1 MNTVDTP
8 LRSFVIL
15 LLISLLALTGDL
27 ISQTIPEYVVHR
39 TLSPLKIDGKLTE
52 PEWQNAAMTQKFVL
66 YVTGAAARLS
76 TRAKFLWDDK
86 YLYIGFICEDPDVWA
101 TMTKRDDLIYK
112 GEVTEILCDPDG
124 DGLNYFEFQVNP
136 LGTILDLLLN
146 KPYSKGGV
154 ANLTWNLDS
163 AKVGVWVDGTL
174 NNLDSVD
181 VQWNCEV
188 ALPFKDVAFMG
199 PSLHFPPAVGESWRI
214 LVTRYDYERTGKKD
228 TMVCSWNQTDSRGFH
243 VPEKFGRIIFS
254 DSLAIP
260 LSTGAKIE
268 TLPLYEGVVQNYPNP
283 FNPRTTIGFSVS
295 ENGHGH
301 VAVFDLLGREVATLM
316 EGEFKKGVAYRTSFD
331 GSGKRSGIY
340 FVRVTS
346 TGNDL
351 IRKIVLMK

>member
-8 LRSFVIL
+8 LRSLIIL
-15 LLISLLALTGDL
+15 LLISLIICNNDL
-27 ISQTIPEYVVHR
+27 ISQTIPEYVVHKS
-39 TLSPLKIDGKLTE
+39 LSTLKIYGKLTE
-52 PEWQNAAMTQKFVL
+52 PEWQNAAVTQKFVL

-112 GEVTEILCDPDG
+112 GEVVEIICDPDG

-163 AKVGVWVDGTL
+163 AKIGVWVDGTL

-188 ALPFKDVAFMG
+188 ALPFKDLAFMG
-199 PSLHFPPAVGESWRI
+199 PILHFPPAVGESWRI

-254 DSLAIP
+254 DSLAVP
-260 LSTGAKIE
+260 LSTGRVNVVQPIS
-268 TLPLYEGVVQNYPNP
+268 EGLVQNYPNP
-283 FNPRTTIGFSVS
+283 FNPRTTIDFAFR
-295 ENGHGH
+295 ENGHGR
-301 VAVFDLLGREVATLM
+301 VAVYDLLGREIAALA
-316 EGEFKKGVAYRTSFD
+316 EGEFKKGVTYRTWFD
-331 GSGKRSGIY
+331 GTGKGSGVY
-340 FVRVTS
+340 FIKVS
-346 TGNDL
+346 SAGEDL
-351 IRKIVLMK
+351 MRKIVLMK